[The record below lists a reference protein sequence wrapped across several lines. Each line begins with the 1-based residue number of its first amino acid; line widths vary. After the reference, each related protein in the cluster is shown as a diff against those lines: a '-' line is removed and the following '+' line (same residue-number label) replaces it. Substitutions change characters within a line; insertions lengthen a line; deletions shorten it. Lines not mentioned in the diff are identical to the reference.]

1 MWNMGMN
8 TEDEHFASSE
18 GDRPGFIGHG
28 GEVSRLARDTLGC
41 YPC

>member
-28 GEVSRLARDTLGC
+28 SEVSD
-41 YPC
+41 